1 LSVLE
6 PGAGVPDIW
15 LRSFFG
21 FDPTRDGYIGW
32 TKEAGRDNMIRQARP
47 GDLVLI
53 YGADTPETATEQRR
67 QALGFLQI
75 DLDPIMDVD
84 KSSAEGLRRKRD
96 NGWEDKWTYA
106 LPVRRA
112 WRIDRKIELRHL
124 APATYTPEMGRAIAA
139 WSKKLT
145 PEEVETVLQL
155 PVTEVDVYGEPP
167 IGEDAVREAPFRD
180 VFRPSRGVQPSFG
193 TRASEYLDG
202 PHKLYLARFEGDI
215 GALLGRPAS
224 AVARKTLVKAGFTN
238 DPKRRC
244 AELNS
249 GIPPAANKRWIL
261 WQISAAYPSGAA
273 AKEAEDALKAD
284 FAARFESL
292 GGEFFLGDETSLM
305 SRFVAVPAVAKIF
318 IRA

>member
-1 LSVLE
+1 
-6 PGAGVPDIW
+6 
-15 LRSFFG
+15 
-21 FDPTRDGYIGW
+21 
-32 TKEAGRDNMIRQARP
+32 MIRQARP
-47 GDLVLI
+47 GDLMLI
-53 YGADTPETATEQRR
+53 YGADTRETAAEQRR

-75 DLDPIMDVD
+75 DLDPIMDRD
-84 KSSAEGLRRKRD
+84 KSSADGLRRKLEH
-96 NGWEDKWTYA
+96 GWQDKWTYA

-112 WRIDRKIELRHL
+112 WRIERKVEVRHL
-124 APATYTPEMGRAIAA
+124 APVTYTAERGRAIAA
-139 WSKKLT
+139 WSAKLT

-167 IGEDAVREAPFRD
+167 IGEDAIRDAPFRE

-193 TRASEYLDG
+193 KRTSDYADG

-224 AVARKTLVKAGFTN
+224 TMARRTLVKAGFTN

-249 GIPPAANKRWIL
+249 GIPPAANKRWRM
-261 WQISAAYPSGAA
+261 WQLSAAYPDGAA
-273 AKEAEDALKAD
+273 AKEAEDTLKAD

-305 SRFVAVPAVAKIF
+305 SRFAAVPAVAKVF